1 MKRIL
6 FTLLL
11 MAQVL
16 GLRAQTLSGRVVDG
30 ATGQPVPYATIS
42 LMNADSTLLAGA
54 ITDENGLYSL
64 EWRVESE
71 SDALRASE
79 SEFIMSASFV
89 GYETQYRVVES
100 QKSKVE
106 SYDFVLHETTAQLE
120 EVEMSA
126 KRPLVERVGDKIVMN
141 VSESPFAIGSN
152 GVEILKKAPGV
163 MVDKDGNITVNG
175 KSVEVYI
182 DGRPSY
188 MSGAQLNAML
198 TGSNGTMIEKLEI
211 ITNPSAKYDASGQG
225 GIINIK
231 LKRNKMRGFNGILSA
246 NYGGMYFKDVNRFHS
261 TENVYLNLN
270 YRTAKTYTNITLIQ
284 AYNDLSY
291 SPLTQNRQPVGVEGQ
306 EPKDTLSMRGL
317 SQYEDQSQYYSLRV
331 SNDWYIDS
339 VNTFGFIANIP
350 FFTHGSGTDDT
361 SKMHSYI
368 KYNKEYLQYVATK
381 GRQSDY
387 GPQHTFNLNF
397 THVFCDS
404 LSRELTVNADYIRF
418 YNQSLNSQR
427 NFAYVD
433 VVSPY
438 THPVVPGLDIDSKQY
453 NNIADAKLDFQ
464 TRFWQSGMLEA
475 GVKYVYS
482 GSVNRMV
489 TDSILAKETHQST
502 NDFNYDEHVAAAY
515 VTASKQWEKVTAK
528 LGLRG
533 EYTYSLGNWISSD
546 TMSRYSYFNLF
557 PTAFVSYTPAEKW
570 SMSLSY
576 TRRIKRPSYYQLNP
590 FVTYLDPHTLTVG
603 NPALKPEFNHQ
614 VDLNFGWS
622 QYVSLAF
629 NFSHT
634 QDMLNQKAQVM
645 PYGDQQQMW
654 VNFGTCTTHGG
665 MLGLTE
671 LPLVPKF
678 DEEHKVNGAWLALT
692 VNASYF
698 NFISRGQADYVQR
711 HHWAQVYGSLTGYLP
726 KDIQM
731 SVDGRWNAPMVIG
744 YQRHEGNYGIN
755 FAFKKTWKPQQVTLS
770 VQVSDIL
777 RSDYTVNE
785 TILGLGEGYYS
796 NVYANLNMQRVS
808 IGVTWLFGQQQFQ
821 KQRKV
826 GVSDEASRLGSG
838 SGIGK

>member
-16 GLRAQTLSGRVVDG
+16 GMSAQMISGKVVDG
-30 ATGQPVPYATIS
+30 TTGEAVPYATIS
-42 LMNADSTLLAGA
+42 LMGADSTLLAGA
-54 ITDENGLYSL
+54 ITDENGAYGL
-64 EWRVESE
+64 ECPQRAKVESE
-71 SDALRASE
+71 SE
-79 SEFIMSASFV
+79 SEFILSASFV
-89 GYETQYRVVES
+89 GYETQYYILREGD
-100 QKSKVE
+100 QTH
-106 SYDFVLHETTAQLE
+106 DFILHETTAQLE
-120 EVEMSA
+120 EVEVSA

-211 ITNPSAKYDASGQG
+211 ITNPSAKYDAAGQG

-231 LKRNKMRGFNGILSA
+231 LKRTKMRGFNGILSA

-270 YRTAKTYTNITLIQ
+270 YRTAKTYTNVTLIQ

-291 SPLTQNRQPVGVEGQ
+291 SPLTQNRQPVGMAGQ
-306 EPKDTLSMRGL
+306 EPKDTLSMRGM

-368 KYNKEYLQYVATK
+368 KYNNEYLQYIATK

-387 GPQHTFNLNF
+387 GPQHNFNLNF

-418 YNQSLNSQR
+418 YNSSLNSQR
-427 NFAYVD
+427 NFAYIDKVT
-433 VVSPY
+433 PY
-438 THPVVPGLDIDSKQY
+438 THPVVPGLDIESKQY

-464 TRFWQSGMLEA
+464 TQFWKTGMLEA

-482 GSVNRMV
+482 GSINRMV
-489 TDSILAKETHQST
+489 TDSIFSKDTHEST

-515 VTASKQWEKVTAK
+515 ITASKQWEKVTAK

-533 EYTYSLGNWISSD
+533 EYTYSVGDWISSD
-546 TMSRYSYFNLF
+546 TTSKYSYFNLF

-590 FVTYLDPHTLTVG
+590 FVTYLDPHTITIG
-603 NPALKPEFNHQ
+603 NPALKPEFSHQ

-629 NFSHT
+629 NFAHT
-634 QDMLNQKAQVM
+634 QDMLNQKAEVM
-645 PYGDQQQMW
+645 PYGDMQEMW

-671 LPLVPKF
+671 LPIVPKF

-711 HHWAQVYGSLTGYLP
+711 HNWAQVYGSLTGYLP

-777 RSDYTVNE
+777 RSDYIVNE
-785 TILGLGEGYYS
+785 TILGLSDGYYS

-808 IGVTWLFGQQQFQ
+808 IGVVWLFGQQQMQ

-826 GVSDEASRLGSG
+826 GVSDEASRLGG
-838 SGIGK
+838 GGGIGK